1 MENSK
6 MKDLLRKTIEAV
18 EFPQSNVD
26 KVLEDIELVAAM
38 GALLELITL
47 VPFKLVLSSD
57 RSSH

>member
-1 MENSK
+1 MKNSK
-6 MKDLLRKTIEAV
+6 IEDLLRKTIEAV

-26 KVLEDIELVAAM
+26 KVLEEIKSVAAM
-38 GALLELITL
+38 CAFLELFTV

>member
-1 MENSK
+1 MKNPEI
-6 MKDLLRKTIEAV
+6 KDLFRKTIEAV

-26 KVLEDIELVAAM
+26 KILEEVKFVAAM
-38 GALLELITL
+38 GALLELFTV